1 MLSARINDVQID
13 TPKNLIPEDFKK
25 GKDIV
30 ESKANK
36 FKNLFRSKEKKL
48 EAKEKTDKFVNSKKS
63 FIPGHVD
70 HIYAGDMTPKMFYQ
84 DYLTVNKP
92 VFVMEGASDWPAMT
106 KWN

>member
-1 MLSARINDVQID
+1 MDFTKHNVHPLFGFQQKKLNKETKEMLSARINDVQID

-36 FKNLFRSKEKKL
+36 FKNLFRNKEKKL

-70 HIYAGDMTPKMFYQ
+70 HIYAGDMTPKMFY
-84 DYLTVNKP
+84 
-92 VFVMEGASDWPAMT
+92 
-106 KWN
+106 